1 MSVATADTSTETIKE
16 EFFSAIIRGELSDL
30 RIAQEI
36 IDDGLDINTRDKL
49 GRSCLHYCAEHNHID
64 FFKILYNMGAYLA
77 VRDKH
82 GDTPLHLA
90 VSFDRV
96 ELATFI
102 IHNIQTQGLN
112 VRANDGFTPLHCAC
126 YSGREEIAKL
136 LINSG
141 ARIDIR
147 DDGGNVPE
155 YFARLKKTQ
164 RHNQT
169 IPKGR

>member
-1 MSVATADTSTETIKE
+1 MSVATASTSTETIKE
-16 EFFSAIIRGELSDL
+16 EFFASIIRGELSDL

-36 IDDGLDINTRDKL
+36 IDDGLDINTRDEL

-90 VSFDRV
+90 VSFNRIEV
-96 ELATFI
+96 ARFL

-126 YSGREEIAKL
+126 YSGREEIAKM
-136 LINSG
+136 LIEAG
-141 ARIDIR
+141 ARVDIP
-147 DDGGNVPE
+147 DDGGNIPE
-155 YFARLKKTQ
+155 YFARLKKHK
-164 RHNQT
+164 R
-169 IPKGR
+169 IIKLFRRS